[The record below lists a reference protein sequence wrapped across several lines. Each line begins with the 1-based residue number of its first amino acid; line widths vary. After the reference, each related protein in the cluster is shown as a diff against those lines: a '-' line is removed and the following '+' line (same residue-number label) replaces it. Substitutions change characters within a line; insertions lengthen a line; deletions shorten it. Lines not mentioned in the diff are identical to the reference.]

1 MELFIVVSGHDRH
14 GQHIQKSLTVEN
26 IPFEVFSPF
35 SATFAEV
42 RKVQVNYF
50 LEHWGEIRS
59 SEAMRNVWR
68 QIRNGRHPGFEEG
81 PWLLFSWMTMILMV
95 IKYGPLL
102 PFSWNLIHAP
112 GLYPMSSR
120 RRLSCCCAMYI
131 HLTQIG
137 PS

>member
-1 MELFIVVSGHDRH
+1 MSQPQSVELGLLELRERAYQVGGTVDLVSRSDQSC
-14 GQHIQKSLTVEN
+14 QHIQKSLTVEN

-59 SEAMRNVWR
+59 SDAMRNVWR

-81 PWLLFSWMTMILMV
+81 PWL
-95 IKYGPLL
+95 
-102 PFSWNLIHAP
+102 
-112 GLYPMSSR
+112 MSNYTIRCSR
-120 RRLSCCCAMYI
+120 RQSVAFHCPPPGVQS
-131 HLTQIG
+131 T
-137 PS
+137 